1 MSRFQSLHGT
11 VLDVITLSTDKFID
25 SESINKIS
33 EETNLNQSEN
43 SSSSFRNNTV
53 VIKIDSKCS
62 ENKGH

>member
-11 VLDVITLSTDKFID
+11 VLDVIALSTDKFID

-53 VIKIDSKCS
+53 DIKMDSKCS
-62 ENKGH
+62 ENKGR